1 MAFQN
6 KLRENKGDGSG
17 NILWPCKNVII
28 SSVQWIFSLPK
39 LNIKIWLYNN
49 QLTSYKHTCTYS
61 HKSMQSLEVLYLTGK
76 SWGIAIDLLE
86 WLFHGKSSG
95 CTGII
100 ARAEKRC
107 ESNSG
112 IKSVPHNFC
121 PLNSGVCLVVAYL
134 EAKTAFSMLL
144 KTTLVY
150 SPVSLSYLH
159 ELPRNTR
166 VVGGQCWAQQSA
178 HTGQAILLG
187 ISWFCQKLIS
197 ST

>member
-1 MAFQN
+1 MYIFTQVHAVLGSLISYWE
-6 KLRENKGDGSG
+6 KLG
-17 NILWPCKNVII
+17 NSHWLVRMTVPWQILTA
-28 SSVQWIFSLPK
+28 L
-39 LNIKIWLYNN
+39 
-49 QLTSYKHTCTYS
+49 
-61 HKSMQSLEVLYLTGK
+61 
-76 SWGIAIDLLE
+76 
-86 WLFHGKSSG
+86 G